1 MTADAS
7 GLTALADP
15 RGCEPAS
22 PGGRT
27 SQVNALPLMLVAL
40 CVLALGYRTY
50 SAFIAAKVLALDD
63 SRPTPA
69 VTQYDAQNFVP
80 TSRLV
85 LFGHHFAAIT
95 GAGPLIGPVLAV
107 QFGYAPGFLWL
118 IFGVVLAGAV
128 HDFVSLA
135 GSVRHGGRSLAQ
147 IAREELSPLA
157 GALASLAILLV
168 LILAVAA
175 MAFAVVNSMKRDA
188 WGAFTLAAS
197 IPLAMVMGIWMRLG
211 GKRALTGATLF
222 GIAGLLAAVFFAG
235 HAQSLAEGAPLR
247 QWLDSWF
254 ALGPLSVATAVAI
267 YGFAAS
273 VLPVWLLLAPR
284 DYLST
289 YLKLG
294 TIALLVVGVLWV
306 HPNLLAPPVSPWVH
320 GGGPIVAGPLFPY
333 VFITIACG
341 AISGFHSLIATGT
354 TSKMLAKESDARPIG
369 YGAMLCEGLVGV
381 TCLIAASALHPEDYY
396 AINATPE
403 VFGRLGL
410 QTVDLPALEHA
421 VGTQLLGK
429 TGGAVSLAVG
439 MAKIFAALPLV
450 RLIPRALAYWYH
462 FAIMFEALFIL
473 TTVDAGTRVT
483 RFLVQETLGRIEPRW
498 ARPAYWPIAGL
509 STAAVVACWS
519 YLVFAALRDPRGM
532 GTLWTLLG
540 VGNQLLAVIA
550 LSVATIWLV
559 NTGKAR
565 YAWVTLLPLVF
576 VATTTL
582 TGGILSVTGPYW
594 RMARD
599 PASRTMG
606 ILCTVGISTVMAC
619 AVGVAASGVRRVGL
633 RRIGA
638 RPSEP
643 GATVE
648 TPQSP

>member
-1 MTADAS
+1 
-7 GLTALADP
+7 
-15 RGCEPAS
+15 
-22 PGGRT
+22 
-27 SQVNALPLMLVAL
+27 MLVAL
-40 CVLALGYRTY
+40 CVLTLGYRYY

-69 VTQYDAQNFVP
+69 VTNDDGQNFVP

-128 HDFVSLA
+128 HDFVSLV

-147 IAREELSPLA
+147 IAREELSPFA
-157 GALASLAILLV
+157 GALASLAILFV

-175 MAFAVVNSMKRDA
+175 MAFAVVNSMKHDA

-197 IPLAMVMGIWMRLG
+197 IPLAMIMGIWMRLG
-211 GKRALTGATLF
+211 GKRALPAATLF
-222 GIAGLLAAVFFAG
+222 GVAGLLLAIVFAG
-235 HAQSLAEGAPLR
+235 HLQNLAADHPWR
-247 QWLDSWF
+247 QWLESWF
-254 ALGPLSVATAVAI
+254 ALTPLSVAAAVAV
-267 YGFAAS
+267 YGFAGS
-273 VLPVWLLLAPR
+273 ILPVWLLLAPR

-294 TIALLVVGVLWV
+294 TIALLVIGVLWV
-306 HPNLLAPPVSPWVH
+306 HPTLLAPSFSPWVH
-320 GGGPIVAGPLFPY
+320 GGGPIVAGPLFPF

-354 TSKMLAKESDARPIG
+354 TSKMLAKETDARPIG

-381 TCLIAASALHPEDYY
+381 TCLIAASALHPADYY

-403 VFGRLGL
+403 IFAKLGL
-410 QTVDLPALEHA
+410 QAVDLPALEQS

-439 MAKIFAALPLV
+439 MAKIFSALPLI

-473 TTVDAGTRVT
+473 TTVDAGTRVA
-483 RFLVQETLGRIEPRW
+483 RFLVQETLGRLDARW
-498 ARPAYWPIAGL
+498 SRPAHWPIAGL
-509 STAAVVACWS
+509 STAAVVAAWS

-550 LSVATIWLV
+550 LTVATLWLV
-559 NTGKAR
+559 NSGKAR
-565 YAWVTLLPLVF
+565 YAWVTLLPLAF
-576 VATTTL
+576 VAATTL
-582 TGGILSVTGPYW
+582 TGGFLSVTGPYW
-594 RMARD
+594 RMAQD
-599 PASRTMG
+599 PATRTMAV
-606 ILCTVGISTVMAC
+606 ICTVGISTVAAC
-619 AVGVAASGVRRVGL
+619 ALGVGLSGWRRVARQRSDSGV
-633 RRIGA
+633 
-638 RPSEP
+638 SEP
-643 GATVE
+643 RE
-648 TPQSP
+648 PLQSPQSS